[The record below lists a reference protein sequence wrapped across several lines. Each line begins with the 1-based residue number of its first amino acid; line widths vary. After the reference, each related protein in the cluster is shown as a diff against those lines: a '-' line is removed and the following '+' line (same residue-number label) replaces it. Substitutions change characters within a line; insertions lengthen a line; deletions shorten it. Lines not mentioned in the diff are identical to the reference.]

1 MLLPSISNTTIKC
14 LPITFN
20 FVNTDK
26 RKKAKACEKIFTS
39 YMARFKKFVDYE
51 TTNKFQ
57 LCIFYKKAF
66 LV

>member
-26 RKKAKACEKIFTS
+26 RKKAKACEKILPVT
-39 YMARFKKFVDYE
+39 
-51 TTNKFQ
+51 
-57 LCIFYKKAF
+57 
-66 LV
+66 